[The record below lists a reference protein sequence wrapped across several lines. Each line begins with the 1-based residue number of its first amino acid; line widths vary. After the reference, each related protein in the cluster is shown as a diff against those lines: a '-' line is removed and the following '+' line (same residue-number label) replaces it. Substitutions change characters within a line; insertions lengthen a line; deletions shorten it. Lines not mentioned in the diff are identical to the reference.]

1 MAYFFQKP
9 DLLSDANRSKAE
21 AHTWL
26 AWQEDPG
33 RSMGVALKS
42 KWANAEHPLAAR
54 LAQWFAKTFDLK
66 P

>member
-42 KWANAEHPLAAR
+42 NWANAEHPLAAR